1 MGAKKKLKAK
11 CCKKFAKKAKACSAC
26 PLAARLA
33 PAELAQLRHDL
44 KKSKKKKSKS
54 KA

>member
-1 MGAKKKLKAK
+1 MACKKKKLKSK
-11 CCKKFAKKAKACSAC
+11 CCKKFAKKAKACASC

-33 PAELAQLRHDL
+33 PAELKRLGQEL
-44 KKSKKKKSKS
+44 KKSKKKVKD